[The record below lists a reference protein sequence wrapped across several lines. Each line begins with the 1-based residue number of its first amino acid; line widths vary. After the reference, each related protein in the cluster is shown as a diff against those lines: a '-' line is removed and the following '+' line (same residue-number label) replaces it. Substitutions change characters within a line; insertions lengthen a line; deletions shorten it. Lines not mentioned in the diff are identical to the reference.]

1 MVSNTRTDY
10 YMCEADLR
18 AGRIERWSQCGRG
31 SSTQAERSGNR
42 DLQPETSDAYSVG
55 FVFQPTFLPEAAG
68 RLSLT
73 ADYWV
78 IEQEDVIGI
87 LGEQAQL
94 ALDYLA
100 RMQGSSNPNVI
111 RNDPDDTRLEDFEGT
126 GLDPV
131 GSVSVVN
138 DRYINRLPRTTRG
151 IDFGLSHRIP
161 TERAGSFNYR
171 INASRLIERTQDPV
185 PDEQMILDAQEAGI
199 INDGFRLSSAG
210 NLLGING
217 SPEWRATANFSWRKG
232 DWLTGTHVRY
242 VGGFESSGALDA
254 DGNRFQI
261 PSWTTANVYVERRF
275 NGLGNFLDDSRIRL
289 TVRNV
294 TDRDPPLSTTATG
307 FYSGLHN
314 VLGRGY
320 YLTLTK
326 SFD

>member
-1 MVSNTRTDY
+1 
-10 YMCEADLR
+10 
-18 AGRIERWSQCGRG
+18 
-31 SSTQAERSGNR
+31 STQAARSGNR

-55 FVFQPTFLPEAAG
+55 FVFQPTFLPAAAG

-73 ADYWV
+73 AEYWV

-111 RNDPDDTRLEDFEGT
+111 RTDPDDTPPEAFQGT

-199 INDGFRLSSAG
+199 ISDGFRLS
-210 NLLGING
+210 
-217 SPEWRATANFSWRKG
+217 
-232 DWLTGTHVRY
+232 
-242 VGGFESSGALDA
+242 
-254 DGNRFQI
+254 
-261 PSWTTANVYVERRF
+261 
-275 NGLGNFLDDSRIRL
+275 
-289 TVRNV
+289 
-294 TDRDPPLSTTATG
+294 
-307 FYSGLHN
+307 
-314 VLGRGY
+314 
-320 YLTLTK
+320 
-326 SFD
+326 